1 MLNVSTLLLDDALYK
16 WSIFDEVKAYE
27 KNVPIYRH
35 NEQYS
40 LLLER

>member
-1 MLNVSTLLLDDALYK
+1 MLNVSTLLLDDVLYE
-16 WSIFDEVKAYE
+16 WSIFDEIKAYE
-27 KNVPIYRH
+27 KDVPIYGH